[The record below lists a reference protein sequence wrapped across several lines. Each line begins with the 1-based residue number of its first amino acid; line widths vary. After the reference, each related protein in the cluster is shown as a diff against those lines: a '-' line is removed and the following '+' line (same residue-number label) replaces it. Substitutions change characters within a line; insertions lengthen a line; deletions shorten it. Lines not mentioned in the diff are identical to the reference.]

1 MSPFRKTKSTP
12 DLHRP
17 REYRP
22 HEVLEE
28 CLELE
33 SLIEDM
39 EREYICMLRP
49 DQHFRRPTPIS
60 LHKIL
65 AELRESK

>member
-1 MSPFRKTKSTP
+1 MPLFRKTKSTP
-12 DLHRP
+12 NLHQP

-22 HEVLEE
+22 HDVLEE

-39 EREYICMLRP
+39 KHEYIYMLQP
-49 DQHFRRPTPIS
+49 YQHF
-60 LHKIL
+60 
-65 AELRESK
+65 